1 MGVSPMA
8 IFGYENHG
16 RDARDARDARDTGFS
31 KLSKVLDYD

>member
-16 RDARDARDARDTGFS
+16 RNTRDARDTGFS
-31 KLSKVLDYD
+31 KVSKVLDCD